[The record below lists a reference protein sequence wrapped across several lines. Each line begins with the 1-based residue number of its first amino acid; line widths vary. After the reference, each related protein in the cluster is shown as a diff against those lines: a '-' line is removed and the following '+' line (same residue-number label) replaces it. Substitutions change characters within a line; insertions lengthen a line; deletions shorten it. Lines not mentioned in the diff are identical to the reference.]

1 MFFFVKQK
9 TEYELRMSDWSSD
22 VCSSDLFKRRFHGP
36 VHDRIAHEEE
46 FDPRPRDEPILPR
59 FVGTVIDPQL
69 ETAIVCK
76 VQLMILDRLDGLR
89 RSVVG
94 GECEGCVRRLGI
106 ADASGDAIVRAVFDA
121 RKPVAVVGIDRKS
134 TR

>member
-1 MFFFVKQK
+1 MIRRPPRSTRTDTLFPYTTLFRSLDRQ
-9 TEYELRMSDWSSD
+9 
-22 VCSSDLFKRRFHGP
+22 FKRRFHGP

-59 FVGTVIDPQL
+59 FVGTVIDPPL

-94 GECEGCVRRLGI
+94 GECDGGVRRLGI
-106 ADASGDAIVRAVFDA
+106 ADASVDA
-121 RKPVAVVGIDRKS
+121 VGRSGLTDRK
-134 TR
+134 T

>member
-1 MFFFVKQK
+1 MLFFKQK
-9 TEYELRMSDWSSD
+9 TAYEMRISDWSSD
-22 VCSSDLFKRRFHGP
+22 VCSSDRSGFRIAQALDRQFKRRFHGP

-76 VQLMILDRLDGLR
+76 VQLMI
-89 RSVVG
+89 
-94 GECEGCVRRLGI
+94 
-106 ADASGDAIVRAVFDA
+106 
-121 RKPVAVVGIDRKS
+121 DRKS
-134 TR
+134 TRLNSSH

>member
-1 MFFFVKQK
+1 MLFFKQK
-9 TEYELRMSDWSSD
+9 TAYEMRISDWSSD
-22 VCSSDLFKRRFHGP
+22 VCSSDLRGFRIAQALDRQFKRRFHGP

-94 GECEGCVRRLGI
+94 GECEGCVRRL
-106 ADASGDAIVRAVFDA
+106 
-121 RKPVAVVGIDRKS
+121 DRKS
-134 TR
+134 TRLNSSH